1 MKIQVNDVY
10 VADNVSHGT
19 QIIKKDYCEI
29 TLVHYDGYVET
40 ITVSKDARVDVES
53 NLSEKGE
60 IVTIKSTEQ
69 QLKEQQEENNQLKE
83 EVKTLKE
90 TMIEV
95 INSIYEEGQV

>member
-19 QIIKKDYCEI
+19 QIIKKDCCEI
-29 TLVHYDGYVET
+29 TLVHYDGYVEI
-40 ITVSKDARVDVES
+40 ITVDKDAKITEVRNE
-53 NLSEKGE
+53 GE
-60 IVTIKSTEQ
+60 EGTGITIKKSE
-69 QLKEQQEENNQLKE
+69 EEIEEENKQLKE